1 VLKRC
6 RQRRAKQLI
15 EKIAKRMSKDLGKN
29 FLDPFDMRDAYV
41 EKYGMKRLARRF
53 DFCSIIM

>member
-1 VLKRC
+1 MPKRC

-15 EKIAKRMSKDLGKN
+15 EKIAVRMGKDLGTT
-29 FLDPFDMRDAYV
+29 FPDPFDTRDAHV
-41 EKYGMKRLARRF
+41 KKYGIKDLSRRF